1 MSTINITYEFE
12 FQDGKKF
19 VYPLKLEKKT
29 ISLIPERKIPLPSWT
44 QLEYYQCVGCPLSKE
59 KEPYCP
65 IAANISGLIE
75 NFKDIKSTETVRITV
90 YTAERNYWKEGPV
103 QKGLSSIFGIIM
115 ATSNCPVMSF
125 LKPMARFHLPFST
138 DEETIA
144 RSVSMYLLG
153 QYFIAKK
160 RGQPDL
166 SLDALDRAYCMVQKV
181 NRGICNRISSV
192 VRESKSQGD
201 ASSNAIVIL
210 DTFSQLLQAEIEE
223 NLESLAHL
231 FEGIATPQR

>member
-1 MSTINITYEFE
+1 MSTINISYEFE

-19 VYPLKLEKKT
+19 VYPLRLDKKT
-29 ISLIPERKIPLPSWT
+29 ISLIPERKAPLPPWT
-44 QLEYYQCVGCPLSKE
+44 RLEHHQCDGCPLLKE
-59 KEPYCP
+59 REPYCP
-65 IAANISGLIE
+65 IAANISDLIE
-75 NFKDIKSTETVRITV
+75 HFKDIKSTETVRITV

-115 ATSNCPVMSF
+115 ATSNCPVMNF

-138 DEETIA
+138 DEETIV
-144 RSVSMYLLG
+144 RSVSMYLLS

-166 SLDALDRAYCMVQKV
+166 SLGALDRAYSMVQKV

-192 VRESKSQGD
+192 VQESKSQGD
-201 ASSNAIVIL
+201 APSNAVVIL

-223 NLESLAHL
+223 DLESFAPL
-231 FEGIATPQR
+231 FEGILTTQC